1 MILYVSGTVYADET
15 IKHGSAYARAT
26 FNSLDNIEIST
37 EENQLHFR
45 FTSPFKTDSIDS
57 TLTSLVTDH
66 SNVNWELSVK

>member
-1 MILYVSGTVYADET
+1 MILYVSGTVYADDT

-26 FNSLDNIEIST
+26 FNSLDNIEIDT
-37 EENQLHFR
+37 EENKLHFR
-45 FTSPFKTDSIDS
+45 FTSPFKTDSIDT